1 MILLNYFQMD
11 LLNQMISPI
20 KSSQMV
26 MSLKEQR
33 LVRHHLK
40 IQIKTKTKNV
50 QAQNHPQLMHEAESH
65 FIPVQME
72 NQWKSEF

>member
-1 MILLNYFQMD
+1 
-11 LLNQMISPI
+11 
-20 KSSQMV
+20 MV